1 MREGNAQGVEER
13 LREEPGPFEQ
23 LIREFQSMVFSLV
36 YGCLHDRESAEEIAQ
51 DVFLQLDRNLGEM
64 DSKAHVRHWLCKVA
78 AHRAIDHARRRKAWA
93 SVPLNHAP
101 EPVSPEENRDPLLGS
116 LLRQLVASLPPKPR
130 MVMVLRYQEDLDPAE
145 IAEILNMPLSTVKSH
160 LQRSL
165 VLLREKVARR
175 CGKVSL

>member
-1 MREGNAQGVEER
+1 MIDER
-13 LREEPGPFEQ
+13 LRNGPVLFEQ
-23 LIREFQSMVFSLV
+23 LVREFQSMVFSLA
-36 YGCLHDRESAEEIAQ
+36 YGCLHDRASAEEIAQ

-93 SVPLNHAP
+93 SVPLDHAP
-101 EPVSPEENRDPLLGS
+101 EPVSPEGNRDPLLSS

-145 IAEILNMPLSTVKSH
+145 IAEVLNMPVSTVRSH
-160 LQRSL
+160 LQRSAAF
-165 VLLREKVARR
+165 LREKLARR
-175 CGKVSL
+175 CGEVPYESGR